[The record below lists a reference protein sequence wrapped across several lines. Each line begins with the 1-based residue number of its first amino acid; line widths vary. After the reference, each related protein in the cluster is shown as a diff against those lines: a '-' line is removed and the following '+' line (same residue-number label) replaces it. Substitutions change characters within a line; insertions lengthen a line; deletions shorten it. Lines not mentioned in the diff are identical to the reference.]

1 LTKRYNINHNIY
13 IKMMIVFIKD
23 SKIFVGYLKCKLNLF
38 ETCSSLSC
46 PLCILYSTAG
56 YGMTLDDSMPKI
68 FNSFI
73 AINELM
79 KNNLALLILFFIHF
93 MFFCKKCIVIMKQ

>member
-1 LTKRYNINHNIY
+1 
-13 IKMMIVFIKD
+13 
-23 SKIFVGYLKCKLNLF
+23 
-38 ETCSSLSC
+38 
-46 PLCILYSTAG
+46 
-56 YGMTLDDSMPKI
+56 MTLDDSMPKI